1 MDNVKDDNY
10 FASKILADITFLIE
24 HTKSIT
30 RRQLTEDEVLQD
42 CVMFRLVQIAENAS
56 RLTQEFKIRHKNIDW
71 QAINGLRNRIVRDY
85 GKVDL
90 GIIYDTVKDDLPT
103 LKAVLSEI

>member
-1 MDNVKDDNY
+1 MDNVKNDNY
-10 FASKILADITFLIE
+10 FVGKILTDITFIIE
-24 HTKSIT
+24 HTTAIT
-30 RRQLTEDEVLQD
+30 EREFSVDEVLQD

-71 QAINGLRNRIVRDY
+71 QAINGLRNRIVHDY

>member
-1 MDNVKDDNY
+1 MDNVKDDRYYVN
-10 FASKILADITFLIE
+10 KILTDISFLIE
-24 HTKSIT
+24 HTKTIT
-30 RRQLTEDEVLQD
+30 KQQLTEDEVLQD

-71 QAINGLRNRIVRDY
+71 QAINGLRNRIVHDY

-103 LKAVLSEI
+103 LKSVLSEI